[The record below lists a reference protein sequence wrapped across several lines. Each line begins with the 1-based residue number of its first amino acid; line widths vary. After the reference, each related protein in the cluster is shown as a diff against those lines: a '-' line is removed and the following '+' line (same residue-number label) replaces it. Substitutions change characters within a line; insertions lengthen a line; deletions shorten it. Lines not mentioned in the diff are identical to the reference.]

1 MARGGI
7 NKALVNKARL
17 ALLSRG
23 ENPSID
29 AVRVEMGNTG
39 SKTTIHRY
47 LRELDETDTT
57 PPAINDELA
66 DLVSRLAQRLQEQ
79 AQERIDLAR
88 DEHDAS
94 RKALQQDITTAQ
106 QRIDEL
112 QELLTRQTDAFEQQ
126 SAALLHTQQTL
137 QTEQTENARLLQA
150 NSDLEARLQ
159 DKDGQ
164 IHSLEEKHRHAREAL
179 EHYRNSIM
187 EQRTREQQRH
197 EGQLQQVQMELRQA
211 QQSLTMRQEEITR
224 LNRDNERL
232 LTESRNVARELNDH
246 KDLLSRA
253 TQQAASTSE
262 QHQHSQT
269 QCALLEERLRTAQD
283 ENVELK
289 QNLTDTRQQNRMLE
303 LLLIKKEAALEHLRE
318 PTEKPKPKKA
328 SGKTQPAP
336 GKALSNSGEDDK

>member
-1 MARGGI
+1 MARGGV

-47 LRELDETDTT
+47 LRELDEADTA
-57 PPAINDELA
+57 PPAINDELT

-79 AQERIDLAR
+79 AQERIDRIR
-88 DEHDAS
+88 DEHDTH
-94 RKALQQDITTAQ
+94 RKAMQQELTTAQ
-106 QRIDEL
+106 QHIDEL
-112 QELLTRQTDAFEQQ
+112 QERLTRQTDAFGQQ
-126 SAALLHTQQTL
+126 SAALLHCQQTL
-137 QTEQTENARLLQA
+137 QGEQTENARLLQA

-159 DKDGQ
+159 DKDAQ

-211 QQSLTMRQEEITR
+211 QQSLTMRQEEITL

-232 LTESRNVARELNDH
+232 LTESRNVTRALNDQ
-246 KDLLSRA
+246 KDLLSQA
-253 TQQAASTSE
+253 TQQVASTRE
-262 QHQHSQT
+262 QYQHSHT
-269 QCALLEERLRTAQD
+269 QCALLEERLRTTQD
-283 ENVELK
+283 ENAELK
-289 QNLTDTRQQNRMLE
+289 QSLTDTHQQNRMLE

-318 PTEKPKPKKA
+318 PGEKPKPKKA
-328 SGKTQPAP
+328 SSKAKPAR
-336 GKALSNSGEDDK
+336 

>member
-1 MARGGI
+1 MARGGV

-47 LRELDETDTT
+47 LRELDEADTA
-57 PPAINDELA
+57 PPAINDELT

-79 AQERIDLAR
+79 AQERIDRVR
-88 DEHDAS
+88 DEHDTH
-94 RKALQQDITTAQ
+94 RKAMQQELTTAQ
-106 QRIDEL
+106 QHIDEL
-112 QELLTRQTDAFEQQ
+112 KERLTRQTDAFGQQ
-126 SAALLHTQQTL
+126 SAALLHCQQTL
-137 QTEQTENARLLQA
+137 QGEQTENARLQQA

-159 DKDGQ
+159 DKDAQ

-211 QQSLTMRQEEITR
+211 QQSLTMRQEEITL

-232 LTESRNVARELNDH
+232 LTESRNVTRALNDQ
-246 KDLLSRA
+246 KDLLSQA
-253 TQQAASTSE
+253 TQQVASTRE
-262 QHQHSQT
+262 QYQHSHT
-269 QCALLEERLRTAQD
+269 QCVLLEERLHTTQD
-283 ENVELK
+283 ENAELK
-289 QNLTDTRQQNRMLE
+289 QSLTDTRQQNRMLE

-318 PTEKPKPKKA
+318 PGEKPKPKKA
-328 SGKTQPAP
+328 SGKAKPAR
-336 GKALSNSGEDDK
+336 